1 MDTKPIIVIQEYNT
15 SIDKVWN
22 ALTNKEEM
30 KYWYFNLPEFYAVN
44 DFEFQFYG
52 GKDENNQYL
61 HLCKITD
68 VSLQNKLS
76 YSWRYDGYPGISF
89 VTFEVIEKD
98 SKTTLKL
105 THTGIE
111 TFENENSDFDK
122 SEFEAGWN
130 YILHTALKNYLE
142 D

>member
-1 MDTKPIIVIQEYNT
+1 MDTKPVIVVQEYNT

-111 TFENENSDFDK
+111 TFENENSDFAK
-122 SEFEAGWN
+122 SQFEAGWN

>member
-1 MDTKPIIVIQEYNT
+1 MNSKPIVVEQEYNA

-22 ALTNKEEM
+22 ALTNNEEM
-30 KYWYFNLPEFYAVN
+30 KYWYFNLPEFDAVN
-44 DFEFQFYG
+44 GFEFQFYG

-68 VSLQNKLS
+68 VVNHEKLT
-76 YSWRYDGYPGISF
+76 YSWRYVGYPGISF
-89 VTFEVIEKD
+89 VTFELFEKD
-98 SKTTLKL
+98 SKTTIKL
-105 THTGIE
+105 IHSGIE

-130 YILHTALKNYLE
+130 YIINVALKNYLE

>member
-1 MDTKPIIVIQEYNT
+1 MNTKPIIVEQEYHT

-44 DFEFQFYG
+44 GFEFQFYG

-61 HLCKITD
+61 HLCKITE
-68 VSLQNKLS
+68 VINQEKLS
-76 YSWRYDGYPGISF
+76 YSWRYVGYPGISF
-89 VTFEVIEKD
+89 VTFELSEKD
-98 SKTTLKL
+98 SKTNIKL
-105 THTGIE
+105 THSGIE
-111 TFENENSDFDK
+111 SFENENSDFAK
-122 SEFEAGWN
+122 SEFEQGWN
-130 YILHTALKNYLE
+130 YIINIALKKYLV

>member
-1 MDTKPIIVIQEYNT
+1 M
-15 SIDKVWN
+15 
-22 ALTNKEEM
+22 
-30 KYWYFNLPEFYAVN
+30 
-44 DFEFQFYG
+44 
-52 GKDENNQYL
+52 
-61 HLCKITD
+61 CKITD

-111 TFENENSDFDK
+111 TFENENSDFAK

>member
-1 MDTKPIIVIQEYNT
+1 MDTKPVIVVQEYNT

-30 KYWYFNLPEFYAVN
+30 KYWYFNLPEFYAEEG
-44 DFEFQFYG
+44 FEFQFYG

-89 VTFEVIEKD
+89 VTFEVFEKD

-111 TFENENSDFDK
+111 TFENENSDFAK

>member
-1 MDTKPIIVIQEYNT
+1 MDTKPVIVVQEYNT

-111 TFENENSDFDK
+111 TFENENSDFAK
-122 SEFEAGWN
+122 SEFEAGWK